1 MLLADT
7 ERKVVLGHIGDEG
20 RNHFY
25 GPHYT
30 NADMSLSKTMTLTE
44 RFKIQLRSEFF
55 NEPPSIRAAPPGG
68 RNLNSG
74 AFHCHLDPVGRHNFR
89 PANPAGV
96 EDHLLVPGRGRMIG
110 NSLGTAHAVPVFLHT
125 LLGTPGFQ

>member
-1 MLLADT
+1 MN
-7 ERKVVLGHIGDEG
+7 VVTPLDNRRNGVGAFSFPDIIGDPFSSSRPRIDANGNVRTGASNNAAFSNTFLGHIGDEG

-55 NEPPSIRAAPPGG
+55 NLLNRAQFAQP
-68 RNLNSG
+68 
-74 AFHCHLDPVGRHNFR
+74 H
-89 PANPAGV
+89 
-96 EDHLLVPGRGRMIG
+96 RG
-110 NSLGTAHAVPVFLHT
+110 
-125 LLGTPGFQ
+125 

>member
-55 NEPPSIRAAPPGG
+55 NEPPSIRAAPPG
-68 RNLNSG
+68 
-74 AFHCHLDPVGRHNFR
+74 VGTSTLGLSTATLTRSDGTTSARQIR
-89 PANPAGV
+89 PA
-96 EDHLLVPGRGRMIG
+96 LKII
-110 NSLGTAHAVPVFLHT
+110 F
-125 LLGTPGFQ
+125 